1 MPYVTCAQC
10 GKQFNDKGR
19 NFTTCFECSQSRQA
33 GSSSH
38 PTGSRRGGPREH
50 NAPVPLLPDCIFTTF
65 YEDDHPK
72 RAIFIEAA
80 QKIADG
86 LSRQNMTAT
95 SLRHL
100 FNMLKSV
107 ANRLE
112 AERDLDFGIA
122 RTAAF
127 EFYRQVE
134 YQRKRDVIKS
144 DLFIEFV
151 RKHLDVMTKNKQEFL
166 GFVEYL
172 TSVMAYMK
180 QK

>member
-1 MPYVTCAQC
+1 MARVKCARC
-10 GKQFNDKGR
+10 GRSFDDKGKG
-19 NFTTCFECSQSRQA
+19 FKTCFQCSQSSQA
-33 GSSSH
+33 GSSGQ
-38 PTGSRRGGPREH
+38 PTASRGGGSH
-50 NAPVPLLPDCIFTTF
+50 GASASVPITADCVFTTF
-65 YEDDHPK
+65 YENGHLK

-80 QKIADG
+80 QKIAED

-100 FNMLKSV
+100 FHMLKSV
-107 ANRLE
+107 AKRLE
-112 AERDLDFGIA
+112 AERELDFGVA

-151 RKHLDVMTKNKQEFL
+151 RKHLDVMTKDKKEFL